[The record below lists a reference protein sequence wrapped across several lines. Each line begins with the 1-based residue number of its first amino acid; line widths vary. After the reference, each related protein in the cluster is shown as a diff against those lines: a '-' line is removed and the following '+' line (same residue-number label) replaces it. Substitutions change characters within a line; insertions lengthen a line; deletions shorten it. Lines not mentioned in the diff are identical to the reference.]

1 VVVGGKGGGFHI
13 EGGDLQHIRQGHT
26 LETSDG
32 HKLKP
37 YPAPKNIKITSSAP
51 AATRKASTPT
61 IKAKTCSAT
70 TTFPARSFLPAK
82 ESAASYLVSGSEL
95 SQLLQLLTVI
105 QVSVSNSIKTF
116 S

>member
-1 VVVGGKGGGFHI
+1 MVVGGVGGGFYI
-13 EGGDLQHIRQGHT
+13 EGEDLHHIHQGHT
-26 LETSDG
+26 LEASDG

-37 YPAPKNIKITSSAP
+37 YPAPKKIKITGSAP
-51 AATRKASTPT
+51 TVTRKASTPT
-61 IKAKTCSAT
+61 IKVKTCSAT

-82 ESAASYLVSGSEL
+82 ESAANYLVSGSQL

-116 S
+116 G